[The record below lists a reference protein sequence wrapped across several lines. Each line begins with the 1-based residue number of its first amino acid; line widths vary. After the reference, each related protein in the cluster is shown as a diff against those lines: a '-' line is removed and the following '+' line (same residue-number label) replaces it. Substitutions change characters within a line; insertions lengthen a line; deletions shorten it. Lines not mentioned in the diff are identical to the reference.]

1 MASRFSRVLACGSA
15 AVMLAFGTF
24 SSAMAR
30 DLVIALKTEPSSMDP
45 QYHALTP
52 NTQISQTIFDTLV
65 ATDAQLKPQ
74 PGLAESWTV
83 DGKVWTFKLRPGVK
97 FSDGTPFTAE
107 DVVFTYDR
115 VPKVPNSPSP
125 FTLYLGSVAK
135 TEAVDPMTVRI
146 TTKEVAPNLL
156 VNLAQLPIMSKK
168 AASGPAAEGKTT
180 TELNSGDGLVGTG
193 PYKFVSWKRGAEFV
207 LGRNDNYWGKKPEWD
222 RVVYRPISNAAARV
236 AALLAGD
243 VDMIEDPPTD
253 DLPKL
258 KGDKKL
264 YVEETPSVRVVYVA
278 LDQYAEPSPGI
289 QGTDKNPMKDKRV
302 REALSLAINRDALVE
317 RVMGGVALPAGNLLP
332 YPMVGSSKEHSK
344 APKADVEKAKA
355 LLKEAGYPN
364 GFSITLGSPSGRYV
378 NDSKVAQAI
387 ASMWTRIGVKT
398 SVDAMA
404 PPVFFKNRDSYAF
417 SAYLAGWSVTSGE
430 MSNALTSLL
439 VTRNPE
445 AGLGTTNRSRYS
457 NPKMDELVKEASS
470 TMDDAKRA
478 DLLAKASNIAMDDYA
493 MLPVHF
499 ELSVWA
505 MKGDIRYQGRPDQVT
520 LAQFATLKK

>member
-1 MASRFSRVLACGSA
+1 MAFRFARGLTCASA
-15 AVMLAFGTF
+15 AVLMAFGAL
-24 SSAMAR
+24 SQASAR
-30 DLVIALKTEPSSMDP
+30 DLVVALKTEPSSMDP

-52 NTQISQTIFDTLV
+52 NTQISQTLFESLV
-65 ATDAQLKPQ
+65 GVDNKLQPV

-83 DGKVWTFKLRPGVK
+83 DGKVWTFKLRPNVK
-97 FSDGTPFTAE
+97 FSDGSPFTAE

-125 FTLYLGSVAK
+125 FTLYLGAVAK
-135 TEAVDPMTVRI
+135 TEAVDAHTLRI
-146 TTKEVAPNLL
+146 TTKDVAPNLL
-156 VNLAQLPIMSKK
+156 INLAQLPILSKK

-193 PYKFVSWKRGAEFV
+193 PYKFVSWKRGAELVFQ
-207 LGRNDNYWGKKPEWD
+207 RNEHYWGKQPAWEK
-222 RVVYRPISNAAARV
+222 VTYRPMTNAAARV

-264 YVEETPSVRVVYVA
+264 HVEETPSVRVVYVA
-278 LDQYAEPSPGI
+278 LDQHAEPSPGV

-302 REALSLAINRDALVE
+302 REALSLALNRDAIVD
-317 RVMGGVALPAGNLLP
+317 RVMGGVAKPAGNLLP
-332 YPMVGSSKEHSK
+332 YPMFGASKEHAN

-378 NDSKVAQAI
+378 NDAKVAQAI
-387 ASMWTRIGVKT
+387 AAMWTRVGVKT

-404 PPVFFKNRDSYAF
+404 PPVFFKNRDSYQF

-430 MSNALTSLL
+430 MANALTSLL
-439 VTRNPE
+439 MTRNPD
-445 AGLGTTNRSRYS
+445 AGQGTTNRSRYS
-457 NPKMDELVKEASS
+457 NPKMDELVKQASS

-478 DLLAKASNIAMDDYA
+478 ALLQEASNIAMDDYA

-505 MKGDIRYQGRPDQVT
+505 MKNDVRYQGRPDQTT
-520 LAQFATLKK
+520 LVQYATPAK

>member
-1 MASRFSRVLACGSA
+1 LRGALFAGYCGPEVQNPKQLWEITMASRFSRVLACGAA
-15 AVMLAFGTF
+15 AVVMACGTY

-30 DLVIALKTEPSSMDP
+30 DLVIGLKTEPSSMDP

-74 PGLAESWTV
+74 PSLAESWTV
-83 DGKVWTFKLRPGVK
+83 DGKVWTFKLRPNVK

-135 TEAVDPMTVRI
+135 TEAVDPMTIRI

-156 VNLAQLPIMSKK
+156 VNLAQLPILSKK

-180 TELNSGDGLVGTG
+180 TELNSGDGLIGTG

-207 LGRNDNYWGKKPEWD
+207 LARNDNYWGKKPEWD

-258 KGDKKL
+258 KSDKKL
-264 YVEETPSVRVVYVA
+264 FVEETP
-278 LDQYAEPSPGI
+278 
-289 QGTDKNPMKDKRV
+289 
-302 REALSLAINRDALVE
+302 
-317 RVMGGVALPAGNLLP
+317 GVAVRPVCQRFEGGAGHRIDVDAHWREDQRGRDGAPGVLQEPRQLFVLGIP
-332 YPMVGSSKEHSK
+332 GGMVGDERRNVQR
-344 APKADVEKAKA
+344 ADIAADDAQSGSRPRHDEPQP
-355 LLKEAGYPN
+355 LFQSQDGRAG
-364 GFSITLGSPSGRYV
+364 
-378 NDSKVAQAI
+378 
-387 ASMWTRIGVKT
+387 
-398 SVDAMA
+398 
-404 PPVFFKNRDSYAF
+404 
-417 SAYLAGWSVTSGE
+417 
-430 MSNALTSLL
+430 
-439 VTRNPE
+439 E
-445 AGLGTTNRSRYS
+445 AGLVHDGRRQAGGTAVDGQQYR
-457 NPKMDELVKEASS
+457 D
-470 TMDDAKRA
+470 
-478 DLLAKASNIAMDDYA
+478 
-493 MLPVHF
+493 
-499 ELSVWA
+499 
-505 MKGDIRYQGRPDQVT
+505 G
-520 LAQFATLKK
+520 